1 MAVETDSPQ
10 RIARL
15 TPLPDAL
22 ARLDAL
28 VAPVTSRTAA
38 ISSRLGYRLAEDVVI
53 AAPIPPTACALR
65 DGWAVRSDL
74 TIDASGYAPAPLPF
88 AMRIDV
94 GDPLPGE
101 ADAVAPLDVVV
112 TRDGAAEALAPVGPG
127 EGVLPVA
134 AEAAAG
140 ATLLASGRALGVGGE
155 GVGNGWGGRGTGI
168 AGAARCGARGLAP
181 VGPQHAGAARR
192 KPGDAG
198 RANGMAHAQSV
209 LPSGIFGTRPGAMRG
224 RLGEPH
230 SLGLRAARGA
240 RAGQRMG
247 FHPGRER
254 RTSGAVRGRGKT
266 FAMTAPF
273 QPKSTGRDP
282 DVFAALRRAARQ
294 EQFLEV
300 VSAEEARARFLRAI
314 DLAPLPGETVALAEA
329 LGRVLAADVT
339 APIDVPPFDRAT

>member
-15 TPLPDAL
+15 PPLPDAL

-28 VAPVTSRTAA
+28 VAPVTSRVVDVSLA
-38 ISSRLGYRLAEDVVI
+38 LGHTLAEDVVI

-134 AEAAAG
+134 AEAARG
-140 ATLLASGRALGVGGE
+140 ATLLPP
-155 GVGNGWGGRGTGI
+155 
-168 AGAARCGARGLAP
+168 AP
-181 VGPQHAGAARR
+181 P
-192 KPGDAG
+192 
-198 RANGMAHAQSV
+198 
-209 LPSGIFGTRPGAMRG
+209 
-224 RLGEPH
+224 
-230 SLGLRAARGA
+230 
-240 RAGQRMG
+240 
-247 FHPGRER
+247 
-254 RTSGAVRGRGKT
+254 
-266 FAMTAPF
+266 
-273 QPKSTGRDP
+273 
-282 DVFAALRRAARQ
+282 
-294 EQFLEV
+294 
-300 VSAEEARARFLRAI
+300 
-314 DLAPLPGETVALAEA
+314 
-329 LGRVLAADVT
+329 LGRV
-339 APIDVPPFDRAT
+339 DVPVFASPRVPE